1 MSVDELPP
9 LAPPVED
16 DGLTAPLSG
25 VAAGGGAAAGA
36 GGVAV
41 VSVVVADV
49 LAVAPVL
56 ADAMAMDARSLG
68 EARR

>member
-1 MSVDELPP
+1 
-9 LAPPVED
+9 
-16 DGLTAPLSG
+16 
-25 VAAGGGAAAGA
+25 
-36 GGVAV
+36 VAV